1 MAGRSSAAKTLKI
14 IFERI
19 VMAIVEVKVPQLSES
34 VAEATLLQWKKKV
47 GDAVAVD
54 EILID
59 VETDKVVLEVPAPSA
74 GVIVEIVEPD
84 GSTVAADQLIARIDT
99 EGVAGGVVAPVAPVV
114 AAMAAASAPAAVA
127 AVPASASMAGVAMPA
142 AAKLMADNQLAAGSV
157 AGTGKDGRVTKGDV
171 LAAVAAPK
179 AASAPTMPAAK
190 PAAPLLPQVAAPA
203 SSLAASLEGR
213 PEQRVPMSRL
223 RARVAERLLQS
234 QSTNAILT
242 TFNEINMAPVMEM
255 RKRMQERFEKE
266 HGVKLGFMSF
276 FVKAAVHAL
285 KKFPVLNASVDG
297 TDIVYH
303 GFFDIGIAVGSP
315 RGLVVPI
322 LRNADQMSFADIEK
336 KIAEFGAKAR
346 DGKLGMEEMTGG
358 TFSISNGGTF
368 GSMMSTPIIN
378 PPQSAILG
386 VHATKDRAMVENGQV
401 VVRPMNYFAMSYDHR
416 IIDGREAVLG
426 LVAMKEA
433 LEDPARLLF
442 DI

>member
-1 MAGRSSAAKTLKI
+1 
-14 IFERI
+14 
-19 VMAIVEVKVPQLSES
+19 MAIVEVKVPQLSES
-34 VAEATLLQWKKKV
+34 VAEATMLQWKKKV
-47 GDAVAVD
+47 GESVTAD

-59 VETDKVVLEVPAPSA
+59 IETDKVVLEVPAPAS
-74 GVIVEIVEPD
+74 GVLCEILVAD
-84 GSTVAADQLIARIDT
+84 GGTVAAEQLIARIDT
-99 EGVAGGVVAPVAPVV
+99 DGKVG
-114 AAMAAASAPAAVA
+114 ASAPAASPA
-127 AVPASASMAGVAMPA
+127 AVTASAPAAPVTAAAAVSNSKAGVAMPA
-142 AAKLMADNQLAAGSV
+142 ASKLMADNQLAAGSV
-157 AGTGKDGRVTKGDV
+157 PGTGKDGRVTKGDV
-171 LAAVAAPK
+171 LSNIAGGVSGGVQSTAAVI
-179 AASAPTMPAAK
+179 PTGVPTK
-190 PAAPLLPQVAAPA
+190 SLPQVATKAP
-203 SSLAASLEGR
+203 SLGDR
-213 PEQRVPMSRL
+213 PEQRVPMTRL

-242 TFNEINMAPVMEM
+242 TFNEINMAPVMDM

-266 HGVKLGFMSF
+266 HGCKLGFMSF

-297 TDIVYH
+297 NDIVYH
-303 GFFDIGIAVGSP
+303 GYFDIGIAVGSP

-336 KIAEFGAKAR
+336 KIAEFGVKAR

>member
-1 MAGRSSAAKTLKI
+1 
-14 IFERI
+14 
-19 VMAIVEVKVPQLSES
+19 MAIIEVKVPQLSES

-74 GVIVEIVEPD
+74 GVLVEII
-84 GSTVAADQLIARIDT
+84 AADGATVMAEQLIARIDT
-99 EGVAGGVVAPVAPVV
+99 TATASAAAANPAAAAAVVAPVA
-114 AAMAAASAPAAVA
+114 ASAPA
-127 AVPASASMAGVAMPA
+127 SSSHAGVAMPS
-142 AAKLMADNQLAAGSV
+142 AAKLMADNNLASGSV

-171 LAAVAAPK
+171 LSAVAGGVQSTAAVI
-179 AASAPTMPAAK
+179 PTGVPTK
-190 PAAPLLPQVAAPA
+190 TLPQVAAPTVD
-203 SSLAASLEGR
+203 LGER
-213 PEQRVPMSRL
+213 PEQRVPMTRL

-297 TDIVYH
+297 NDIVYH
-303 GFFDIGIAVGSP
+303 GYFDIGIAVGSP

-336 KIAEFGAKAR
+336 KIAEYGVKAR

>member
-1 MAGRSSAAKTLKI
+1 
-14 IFERI
+14 
-19 VMAIVEVKVPQLSES
+19 MAIIEVKVPQLSES

-47 GDAVAVD
+47 GEAVAVD

-74 GVIVEIVEPD
+74 GVLVEIV
-84 GSTVAADQLIARIDT
+84 AADGATVKAEELIARIDT
-99 EGVAGGVVAPVAPVV
+99 TATASAAGPISVAAPAAKPAAAPAVAPAAPV
-114 AAMAAASAPAAVA
+114 AAASA
-127 AVPASASMAGVAMPA
+127 SHAGVAMPA
-142 AAKLMADNQLAAGSV
+142 AAKLMADNHLAAGSV
-157 AGTGKDGRVTKGDV
+157 SGTGKDGRVTKGDV
-171 LAAVAAPK
+171 LSAVAGGVQSTAAVIPTGVPTK
-179 AASAPTMPAAK
+179 A
-190 PAAPLLPQVAAPA
+190 LPQVAAPTVD
-203 SSLAASLEGR
+203 LGER
-213 PEQRVPMSRL
+213 PEQRVPMTRL

-297 TDIVYH
+297 NDIVYH
-303 GFFDIGIAVGSP
+303 GYFDIGIAVGSP

-336 KIAEFGAKAR
+336 KIAEFGVKAR

>member
-1 MAGRSSAAKTLKI
+1 
-14 IFERI
+14 
-19 VMAIVEVKVPQLSES
+19 MAIVEVKVPQLSES
-34 VAEATLLQWKKKV
+34 VAEATMLTWKKKAGEV
-47 GDAVAVD
+47 VAID
-54 EILID
+54 EILIEI
-59 VETDKVVLEVPAPSA
+59 ETDKVVLEVPAPAA
-74 GVIVEIVEPD
+74 GVLSEIVMGD
-84 GSTVAADQLIARIDT
+84 GSTVLADQLIARIDT
-99 EGVAGGVVAPVAPVV
+99 EGTAGAAAPAPAAAAPVAAAPV
-114 AAMAAASAPAAVA
+114 AAPAAA
-127 AVPASASMAGVAMPA
+127 TGGSMAGVAMPA
-142 AAKLMADNQLAAGSV
+142 AAKLMADNGLAAGSV
-157 AGTGKDGRVTKGDV
+157 AGSGKDGRVTKGDV
-171 LAAVAAPK
+171 LGAVAAG
-179 AASAPTMPAAK
+179 AAK
-190 PAAPLLPQVAAPA
+190 PAAPAPAPVKAALPQVAAAPV
-203 SSLAASLEGR
+203 SLGDR
-213 PEQRVPMSRL
+213 PEQRVPMTRL

-255 RKRMQERFEKE
+255 RKKFQDKFEKE

-297 TDIVYH
+297 NDIIYH
-303 GFFDIGIAVGSP
+303 GYFDIGIAVGSP

-336 KIAEFGAKAR
+336 KIAEFGQKAK
-346 DGKLGMEEMTGG
+346 DGKLGIEEMTGG

>member
-1 MAGRSSAAKTLKI
+1 
-14 IFERI
+14 
-19 VMAIVEVKVPQLSES
+19 MAIVEVKVPQLSES
-34 VAEATLLQWKKKV
+34 VAEATMLQWKKKV
-47 GDAVAVD
+47 GDTVAAD
-54 EILID
+54 EILIEI
-59 VETDKVVLEVPAPSA
+59 ETDKVVLEVPAPSA
-74 GVIVEIVEPD
+74 GVLSEIIQGD
-84 GSTVAADQLIARIDT
+84 GATVAAEQLIARIDT
-99 EGVAGGVVAPVAPVV
+99 DGKV
-114 AAMAAASAPAAVA
+114 AAAAPAAAAAAPAAASAPAAAPA
-127 AVPASASMAGVAMPA
+127 AASTSMAGVAMPA
-142 AAKLMADNQLAAGSV
+142 AAKLMADNSLASGSV
-157 AGTGKDGRVTKGDV
+157 PGTGKDGRVTKGDV
-171 LAAVAAPK
+171 LAAVAGGVK
-179 AASAPTMPAAK
+179 STAAVIPTGVPTK
-190 PAAPLLPQVAAPA
+190 SLPQVAA
-203 SSLAASLEGR
+203 AAPDLGER
-213 PEQRVPMSRL
+213 PEQRVPMTRL

-266 HGVKLGFMSF
+266 HGCKLGFMSF

-297 TDIVYH
+297 NDIVYH
-303 GFFDIGIAVGSP
+303 GYFDIGIAVGSP

-336 KIAEFGAKAR
+336 KIAEFGVKAR
-346 DGKLGMEEMTGG
+346 DGKLGLEEMTGG